1 MKKLCGHFAGSGY
14 ECRTMPAAPRLSVP
28 KTLKLFIGGKFPR
41 TESGRVLAVTAP
53 ANGAHLAH
61 CCRASKKDLRDAVSA
76 ARKGAAAWAGATP
89 YLRGQILYRLAEMLE
104 ARAAS
109 MAEELAAAT
118 GARPSAAAAEVTASI
133 DRLVHLAGWPDKLP
147 QVFGSVNPVAAPYF
161 NFSTLE
167 PSGVTVLFAP
177 DSPALLAPVSLI
189 GSALA
194 AGNACILIAGDKFP
208 TPVLSLAEAIATS
221 DVPSGVVNIL
231 TGLRS
236 ELAPP
241 AADHHDVDSIV
252 DASGDP
258 SLAAILQ
265 AGAAVNLKRVQ
276 IWNGTE
282 TSPYQLLGL
291 TETKTTWHPVGG

>member
-1 MKKLCGHFAGSGY
+1 
-14 ECRTMPAAPRLSVP
+14 MPAAPRLSVS

-41 TESGRVLAVTAP
+41 TESGRVLTATAP
-53 ANGAHLAH
+53 VNGAHLAH
-61 CCRASKKDLRDAVSA
+61 YCRASRKDLRDALTA
-76 ARKGAAAWAGATP
+76 ARKGAAVWAAATP
-89 YLRGQILYRLAEMLE
+89 FLRGQILYRLAEMLE
-104 ARAAS
+104 TRAAS
-109 MAEELAAAT
+109 LAGELAAAT
-118 GARPSAAAAEVTASI
+118 GMRPAATAAEVTASI

-177 DSPALLAPVSLI
+177 DTPALLAPVSLI

-208 TPVLSLAEAIATS
+208 TPILSLAEAIATS
-221 DVPSGVVNIL
+221 DVPPGVVNIL

-236 ELAPP
+236 ELATP

-252 DASGDP
+252 DASGDK
-258 SLAAILQ
+258 SLATILQ

-276 IWNGTE
+276 TWEGTDVC
-282 TSPYQLLGL
+282 PYQLLAL